1 MATAVQQR
9 YNAAAAWRWSDTVDP
24 DEEWTASP
32 PIATATMALAPTAST
47 GAPTIT
53 RAGVAAATSQLRR
66 TLAAGVARGVAV
78 GAAQRLWTGSPV
90 RPTDHTRADVAAVQ
104 EDEVTRRIGQAV
116 DSCSAAVDLSE
127 LALEFLPPEVA
138 SLRHY
143 NPGILQQARD
153 RGLSLFLSR
162 NCFAAFPRRLLCLE
176 QLTVLSLRGN
186 KIRELPAEIRLL
198 RNLRE
203 LSVGSNLLTHL
214 PAEVEALPALQTLHA
229 QPNPFAEPA
238 EPPAGP
244 AVPTLLELCLRELH
258 VQRMV
263 PGAYTEHELAVGS
276 DAVRQPLDRVEACL
290 KAAPG
295 LDEWPRCLAAQAL
308 QRHWCKTCDAIVVT
322 PTCVRIRR
330 TDVKGSVRVAVR
342 YIYCSAACAAAH
354 ASQLAAAAGATPGRP
369 STPAA

>member
-9 YNAAAAWRWSDTVDP
+9 YNAAATWRWPDTVDP

-32 PIATATMALAPTAST
+32 PIATTTMTLAPTATAST
-47 GAPTIT
+47 TT

-66 TLAAGVARGVAV
+66 TLTAGVTRGVVV
-78 GAAQRLWTGSPV
+78 GTAQRLWTGSPV
-90 RPTDHTRADVAAVQ
+90 RPSDHTRADVEAAKV
-104 EDEVTRRIGQAV
+104 DEVTRRIGQAV
-116 DSCSAAVDLSE
+116 DTCSGAVDLSD

-186 KIRELPAEIRLL
+186 KIRELPTEIRLL

-203 LSVGSNLLTHL
+203 LSVGSNLLTYL
-214 PAEVEALPALQTLHA
+214 PAEVEALPVLQTLHA
-229 QPNPFAEPA
+229 QPNPFTEPA
-238 EPPAGP
+238 EPTADA
-244 AVPTLLELCLRELH
+244 AVPTLHELCLRELH

-290 KAAPG
+290 NVAPG
-295 LDEWPRCLAAQAL
+295 LNEWPRCLAAQAL
-308 QRHWCKTCDAIVVT
+308 QHHWCKTCDSIVVT
-322 PTCVRIRR
+322 PTCIRIRR

-354 ASQLAAAAGATPGRP
+354 ARQLAVAASAAPAVP